1 MLIRQTILCVA
12 ALILIASSHTF
23 SQKSYNLEFSTSL
36 GMGSDISSAYHE
48 AGIVDVFY
56 PNTAQVISQFPRL
69 HALKYIINGRRLQYT
84 VGIGSLSRN
93 FSTLEDRIGVTNT
106 DVLNQFVF
114 SCGLHYKWTL
124 NTTSQLLFG
133 GEFLSAYRQ
142 GDLSLLDAASNSIRN
157 NPPTAIFVTHKLG
170 VGIHESS
177 FVHMLNISAQFQVKV
192 NESLRLICGLSFY
205 GNLINKYSYYY
216 QYSQNINGE
225 ALSAS
230 ERGRPFALSFP
241 AVKIGF
247 VI

>member
-1 MLIRQTILCVA
+1 MVLLLSTNA
-12 ALILIASSHTF
+12 YG
-23 SQKSYNLEFSTSL
+23 QKSYNLEFSTSV
-36 GMGSDISSAYHE
+36 GMSNDISAAYHE
-48 AGIVDVFY
+48 AELVHLFY
-56 PNTAQVISQFPRL
+56 PVTAQVISQFPRL
-69 HALKYIINGRRLQYT
+69 HALKYIINVRRLQYT

-106 DVLNQFVF
+106 NVLNQFVF

-142 GDLSLLDAASNSIRN
+142 GDLSLLDAAGVKTFS
-157 NPPTAIFVTHKLG
+157 NPPSFSSVTNKLSVG
-170 VGIHESS
+170 VHESS
-177 FVHMLNISAQFQVKV
+177 FVHMINLSAQVQVKV